1 MPDPRY
7 LTWNDKWII
16 THDMINCSEC
26 HAAQF
31 MAHRSLAFVHAAGCS
46 REEVG
51 QYPYLDLLAI
61 LTAMQDELAEQLDSH
76 PSWPD

>member
-7 LTWNDKWII
+7 RTWADDWLI

-31 MAHRSLAFVHAAGCS
+31 MAHRSLAFVHKADCS
-46 REEVG
+46 REGAG

-61 LTAMQDELAEQLDSH
+61 LTAMQDELSKQGE
-76 PSWPD
+76 